1 INGDIMTIE
10 SLVLSGGEK
19 EILLSISPDW
29 PMIIVTGL
37 IGVGSI
43 LTSVLVSRISRNNQR
58 MQSLAR
64 KAELRQNWVNELRE
78 SISKFLS
85 ASTTIHIRRNTDS
98 SFSSSE
104 EFFSAHSEV
113 VCLET
118 KVNMM
123 LDPSKDESKIISSL
137 MKDVYKNA
145 VLSDGDS
152 KHLGAYK
159 RALEEQSRSLLEK
172 AWNDIK
178 RELN

>member
-1 INGDIMTIE
+1 MTIE

-43 LTSVLVSRISRNNQR
+43 LTSVLVSRISKNNQR

-98 SFSSSE
+98 TFSSSE

-123 LDPSKDESKIISSL
+123 LDPSKDES
-137 MKDVYKNA
+137 
-145 VLSDGDS
+145 
-152 KHLGAYK
+152 
-159 RALEEQSRSLLEK
+159 
-172 AWNDIK
+172 
-178 RELN
+178 

>member
-1 INGDIMTIE
+1 MSIE

-43 LTSVLVSRISRNNQR
+43 LTSVLVSRISKNNQR
-58 MQSLAR
+58 MQSLAK
-64 KAELRQNWVNELRE
+64 KAELRQNWVNALRDN
-78 SISKFLS
+78 ISRFLS
-85 ASTTIHIRRNTDS
+85 TSTTIHIRRTLDI

-104 EFFSAHSEV
+104 EFHSAHSEV
-113 VCLET
+113 LCLES

-123 LDPSKDESKIISSL
+123 LDPNKDESMIISSL
-137 MKDVYKNA
+137 MRDVYKNA
-145 VLSDGDS
+145 VLKEGSPENLAAF
-152 KHLGAYK
+152 KK
-159 RALEEQSRSLLEK
+159 ELENQSRSLLEK